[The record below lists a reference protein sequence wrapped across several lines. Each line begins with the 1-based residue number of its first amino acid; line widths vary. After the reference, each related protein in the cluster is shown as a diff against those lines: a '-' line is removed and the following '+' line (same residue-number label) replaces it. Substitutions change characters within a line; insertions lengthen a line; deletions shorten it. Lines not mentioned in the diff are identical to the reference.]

1 MVHKVISSTPSPS
14 TDIPVLTERERE
26 AVVVRTRAKVF
37 ELLNGYDIDVAADQ
51 WPLLEFGLQLRINGS
66 PELQRRLWSQ
76 PEEVI
81 EELMR
86 TPWTNEE
93 VAKLFPNEVEN

>member
-1 MVHKVISSTPSPS
+1 MINTSISSTAFP
-14 TDIPVLTERERE
+14 ILTERERE
-26 AVVVRTRAKVF
+26 AVVVRARAKLF
-37 ELLNGYDIDVAADQ
+37 ELLNGYDIDVPADQ

-66 PELQRRLWSQ
+66 PELQRRSQ

>member
-1 MVHKVISSTPSPS
+1 MANTRNFVSDAWPL
-14 TDIPVLTERERE
+14 LTERERE
-26 AVVVRTRAKVF
+26 AIVVRARAKLF
-37 ELLNGYDIDVAADQ
+37 DLLNGYDIDVPADQ
-51 WPLLEFGLQLRINGS
+51 WPLLEFGLQIRINVS
-66 PELQRRLWSQ
+66 PEMQRRFWSQ

-86 TPWTNEE
+86 TSWTNEE